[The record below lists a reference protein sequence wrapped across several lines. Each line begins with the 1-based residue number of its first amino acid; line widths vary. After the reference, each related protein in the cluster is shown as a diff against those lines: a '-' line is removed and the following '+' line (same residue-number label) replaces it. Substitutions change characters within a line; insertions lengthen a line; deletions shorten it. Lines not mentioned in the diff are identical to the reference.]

1 MSAGSKRSKFVVIK
15 WEELKKR
22 TTNSHM
28 MRTDNEQKKTQGL
41 YTQTQTNQTGAEAI
55 QINLTDLTNQ
65 SNWDNKLVVGI
76 YEQRKLG

>member
-1 MSAGSKRSKFVVIK
+1 
-15 WEELKKR
+15 
-22 TTNSHM
+22 M